1 LRKYDIRDDFYRY
14 MYRQSV
20 EQQYYL
26 NLRGGGERLAWTAS
40 AGMDNNVSNQDAA
53 SKRYNMRLHSTYK
66 PLDRLTLTSSISYT
80 YRTSANGKP
89 GYGEVGRSGM
99 YIYPY
104 ARFADEL
111 GNPLPV
117 ARDVRTSWADTVAH
131 GGLLDWHYYP
141 LIDHEQ
147 VSNRTYVD
155 DILLN
160 LGANYTIL
168 PGLDVDFKYLFE
180 RQHTKGRNHNGEQSY
195 FARNMVNRFSQV
207 EEGGAISR
215 AVPVGAILDQINNL
229 VESNNVRIQSNFNK
243 AWRQHQIT
251 AIAGWELRRANRT
264 GNR

>member
-1 LRKYDIRDDFYRY
+1 
-14 MYRQSV
+14 
-20 EQQYYL
+20 
-26 NLRGGGERLAWTAS
+26 
-40 AGMDNNVSNQDAA
+40 
-53 SKRYNMRLHSTYK
+53 RLHSTYK

-131 GGLLDWHYYP
+131 GGLLDWNYYP

-264 GNR
+264 GNRTRLFGYNDRTLVFSPVDLTRQYPIINGSGSQYITDNTSVFNNTTNFISYFSNASYT